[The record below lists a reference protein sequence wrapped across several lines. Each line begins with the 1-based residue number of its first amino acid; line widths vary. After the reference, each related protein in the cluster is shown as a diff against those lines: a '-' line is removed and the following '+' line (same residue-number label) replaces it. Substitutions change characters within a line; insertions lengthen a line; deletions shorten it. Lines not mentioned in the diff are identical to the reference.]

1 MIIGAIIL
9 DLSKRFMFYF
19 HYRQTKANMNL
30 ELLYSDTDSFICAI
44 KTDDVYADL
53 QKMNDG
59 FDFSNYP
66 NDNFLF
72 SKVNKKV
79 VLKFKDKAAKKIIE
93 EFLAGLLAEICR
105 LVLKKKHLLVS
116 PESFLGF

>member
-1 MIIGAIIL
+1 MIIGASIL

-19 HYRQTKANMNL
+19 HYWQAKANINL
-30 ELLYSDTDSFICAI
+30 KLLYSDTDSFICAI
-44 KTDDVYADL
+44 KTNDVYADL

-66 NDNFLF
+66 NNHFLF

-79 VLKFKDKAAKKIIE
+79 VLKIKDKAAKKIIE
-93 EFLAGLLAEICR
+93 EFIAGLLAEICR
-105 LVLKKKHLLVS
+105 LVLKKKHLPVS